1 MFIICWVTLW
11 QTFGKFVCSQSVT
24 ELIFRDANF
33 NAARSSI
40 YTEILAKLF
49 SKKELTITH
58 KNKKTDSLHIGI
70 MRIQNVTIHNNYCEM
85 WNSKYSEMPTFM
97 QFHLPASSE
106 IKYSLNL
113 TIWSATSVKYGE
125 IIKKR
130 CILGPAPK
138 WPYFNVNL
146 FAILLQWIHCFL
158 YCKAVSLQKRYLEQV
173 HSLRLFIVMNDWCWW
188 CLRTSFAKNC
198 IFRFWNVEIE

>member
-1 MFIICWVTLW
+1 MFTTKHPHTMYIIMIIIMRIQNVTNHNNEGEMW
-11 QTFGKFVCSQSVT
+11 YIVH
-24 ELIFRDANF
+24 
-33 NAARSSI
+33 
-40 YTEILAKLF
+40 
-49 SKKELTITH
+49 KKI
-58 KNKKTDSLHIGI
+58 TDSLHIVI

-97 QFHLPASSE
+97 QFHLPVSSE

-158 YCKAVSLQKRYLEQV
+158 YCKGVSLQKRY
-173 HSLRLFIVMNDWCWW
+173 
-188 CLRTSFAKNC
+188 
-198 IFRFWNVEIE
+198 

>member
-1 MFIICWVTLW
+1 MTLW

-33 NAARSSI
+33 NAARSST

-85 WNSKYSEMPTFM
+85 
-97 QFHLPASSE
+97 
-106 IKYSLNL
+106 
-113 TIWSATSVKYGE
+113 
-125 IIKKR
+125 
-130 CILGPAPK
+130 
-138 WPYFNVNL
+138 
-146 FAILLQWIHCFL
+146 
-158 YCKAVSLQKRYLEQV
+158 
-173 HSLRLFIVMNDWCWW
+173 
-188 CLRTSFAKNC
+188 
-198 IFRFWNVEIE
+198 